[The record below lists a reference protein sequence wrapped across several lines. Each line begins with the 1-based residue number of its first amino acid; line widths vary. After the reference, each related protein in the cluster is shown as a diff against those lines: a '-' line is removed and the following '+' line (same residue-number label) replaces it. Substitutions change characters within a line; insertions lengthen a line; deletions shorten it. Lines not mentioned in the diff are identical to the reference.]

1 MSSLNRRAWT
11 RCASFIVLS
20 ILINLLLGTT
30 TATAGQGAASAAGII
45 GQVTDGTGA
54 VLPGVTVTATS
65 PALQVPSVTAVT
77 DTQGEYRL
85 TPLPIGIYTVVY
97 ELAGFQNL
105 RRENVRLTVG
115 FVAKL
120 DQELN
125 LGAVSETI
133 TVSGA
138 SPLVDVTNTST
149 RTELTREQLDVLP
162 TSRDGLKAFM
172 GQVPGIRSNLD
183 VGSSSLTDGVVYR
196 AYGQLGESWNM
207 LEGVLASSP
216 DSNGGG
222 GSHVEFNSI
231 EGARIQT
238 VGSNAEMPRRGLLVD
253 SILKSG
259 GNEFHGSGT
268 VYGSSGS
275 LEANNVTD
283 ELRAAGVRGA
293 QKLHTLRDIS
303 GNVGGRIIR
312 NKLWFFGGAR
322 WVGYDREALDAFY
335 PDGSPILLNTWMPYH
350 LEKLSYQA
358 TPGNRITGFYHVATD
373 NQRRGASRFVPAE
386 SRELAHGPVTLT
398 KGEWQHVR
406 GNSLVVSAQGGYY
419 HYDYTYKSME
429 EGTRIS
435 TTDLGTLMV
444 TGDFLNDGRHREYK
458 RYHSKAI
465 VSWYKSDL
473 LGGNHDFKGGVDH
486 VDSFVGDQYASRPVA
501 GDYQLQFNNG
511 APFQIVTRNTPV
523 VPVNKS
529 NYLGAYFQDNWTVA
543 RRLTL
548 SLGARYSYDSAY
560 APEQCREAGDFAAAQ
575 CFDKVQM
582 NPWHKIVPRLHAAYD
597 LFGDGKT
604 VIKGGWGRFVHFREI
619 ITELQP
625 IAPNNATA
633 TTWDWRDLNG
643 NRDYD
648 TGEVNLDPN
657 GPDFRSIAG
666 VTTTGAAARVNPDEK
681 PPMSDQF
688 SATFEHELPGNW
700 AVRATGIYATNF
712 DEYRLIEVDR
722 PFSTY
727 NVPITN
733 QDPGPDGRLGTAD
746 DTGQSFTYY
755 EYPAGLAGRNFATQ
769 MLVNDPAANQ
779 SYKTIEV
786 AGSRRLAGGW
796 QFSASYSATLF
807 NVPFTCDHTSGAVN
821 FVTRGCLSTPN
832 TSINVANTSWEW
844 SGKISGAYILP
855 FDITASANYDHRSGN
870 PEARRVL
877 LTGGRT
883 VRSFLMNVEP
893 VGTIRLPATNLVDIR
908 TAKRFQ
914 LGGSRSVE
922 VRADIFNLLNV
933 NTVLRRVLQS
943 GSTYLL
949 PFTSGANAST
959 SIVLPR
965 ILQVGASFNF

>member
-1 MSSLNRRAWT
+1 MSSLSRNSQAGS
-11 RCASFIVLS
+11 AAFIVSLL
-20 ILINLLLGTT
+20 LINLLPAAAI
-30 TATAGQGAASAAGII
+30 ATAGQAGGSAAGII
-45 GQVTDGTGA
+45 GQITDGTGA
-54 VLPGVTVTATS
+54 VVPGVSVTATS

-77 DTQGEYRL
+77 DSQGEYRL
-85 TPLPIGIYTVVY
+85 SPLPIGIYTVVY

-120 DQELN
+120 DQVLN

-149 RTELTREQLDVLP
+149 RTELTREQLDILP
-162 TSRDGLKAFM
+162 TSRDGVKAFM

-183 VGSSSLTDGVVYR
+183 VGASSLTDGVVYR

-216 DSNGGG
+216 DVNGGG
-222 GSHVEFNSI
+222 GSHMEFNSI
-231 EGARIQT
+231 DGTRVQT
-238 VGSNAEMPRRGLLVD
+238 IGSNAEMPRRGLLVD
-253 SILKSG
+253 AILKSG
-259 GNEFHGSGT
+259 GNEFHGNGT
-268 VYGSSGS
+268 IYGSSGR
-275 LEANNVTD
+275 LEGKNVDD

-293 QKLHTLRDIS
+293 QKLHTLRDLS
-303 GNVGGRIIR
+303 GNFGGRIIR

-322 WVGYDREALDAFY
+322 WVGYDRESLDAFFD
-335 PDGSPILLNTWMPYH
+335 DGSPILLNTWMPYH

-358 TPGNRITGFYHVATD
+358 TPGNRFTGFYHVATD

-406 GNSLVVSAQGGYY
+406 GNSLVVSAQSGMY
-419 HYDYTYKSME
+419 HYDYTYSAM
-429 EGTRIS
+429 GTGSRIS
-435 TTDLGTLMV
+435 TTDIGTLKV
-444 TGDFLNDGRHREYK
+444 TGDFLNDGRHRQYK

-465 VSWYKSDL
+465 VSLYKSDL

-486 VDSFVGDQYASRPVA
+486 VDSWVGDAYASRPAA
-501 GDYQLQFNNG
+501 GDYQLRFNNG

-523 VPVNKS
+523 DPSNKS
-529 NYLGAYFQDNWTVA
+529 NYLGAYFQDNWTLA

-560 APEQCREAGDFAAAQ
+560 APEQCRDAGAFAAAQ
-575 CFDKVQM
+575 CFDKIQM
-582 NPWHKIVPRLHAAYD
+582 KQWHKVVPRLHAAFD
-597 LFGDGKT
+597 MFGDGKT
-604 VIKGGWGRFVHFREI
+604 VLKGGWGRFVHFREI

-625 IAPNNATA
+625 IAQNNLTQ

-648 TGEVNLDPN
+648 PGEVNLDPD
-657 GPDFRSIAG
+657 GPDFRSISGFVSGAG
-666 VTTTGAAARVNPDEK
+666 AIVNPDEK

-688 SATFEHELPGNW
+688 SVTLEHELPGNW

-712 DEYRLIEVDR
+712 DEYRVAEVDR
-722 PFSTY
+722 PYSVYTI
-727 NVPITN
+727 PITN
-733 QDPGPDGRLGTAD
+733 LDPGADGRLGTAD

-755 EYPAGLAGRNFATQ
+755 EYPASLAGRRFTTT
-769 MLVNDPAANQ
+769 MLVNDPATDQ

-796 QFSASYSATLF
+796 QFSASYSATKF
-807 NVPFTCDHTSGAVN
+807 QVPFTCDHSSGAVN
-821 FVTRGCLSTPN
+821 FVVRGCNANPN
-832 TSINVANTSWEW
+832 ADINTANNTWEW

-855 FDITASANYDHRSGN
+855 FGITTSANYDHRSGN

-883 VRSFLMNVEP
+883 IRSFLMNVEP
-893 VGTIRLPATNLVDIR
+893 VGTIRLPATNLVDLR
-908 TAKRFQ
+908 TAKRFS

-922 VRADIFNLLNV
+922 ARVDVFNLLNV
-933 NTVLRRVLQS
+933 NSVTRRVLQS

-949 PFTSGANAST
+949 PFTSGATATT

-965 ILQVGASFNF
+965 IVQVGASFNF